1 MKIKLSATFEG
12 KCTICKKKAIV
23 FTAGDEDTRNVV
35 TVCKE
40 CSERLGTESI
50 SQVIEEYGKK
60 DDSAFEEG
68 IKIEKGKK
76 TAG

>member
-12 KCTICKKKAIV
+12 KCTICKKETIV
-23 FTAGDEDTRNVV
+23 FTAGDEDTHKAV

-40 CSERLGTESI
+40 CAERLGTEAT
-50 SQVIEEYGKK
+50 SQVIDEYGKK

-68 IKIEKGKK
+68 IRIERKK